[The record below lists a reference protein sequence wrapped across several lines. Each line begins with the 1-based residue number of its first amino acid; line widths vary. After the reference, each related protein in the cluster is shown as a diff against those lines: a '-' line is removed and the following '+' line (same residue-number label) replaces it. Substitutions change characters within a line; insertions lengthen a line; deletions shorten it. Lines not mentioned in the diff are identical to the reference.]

1 MQILSNTDPAGLARA
16 EEKLLSKY
24 KRLFREYGALFE
36 ESDAT
41 PVLRLSWKNEKS
53 GAAFESR
60 PLPTTGYR
68 AYIECALEG
77 RPEMTFSTLAAR
89 EENGE
94 ILADDRVDEETL
106 NVIEDW
112 LDALCGGG
120 E

>member
-1 MQILSNTDPAGLARA
+1 
-16 EEKLLSKY
+16 
-24 KRLFREYGALFE
+24 
-36 ESDAT
+36 
-41 PVLRLSWKNEKS
+41 
-53 GAAFESR
+53 
-60 PLPTTGYR
+60 
-68 AYIECALEG
+68 
-77 RPEMTFSTLAAR
+77 MTFSTLAAR

>member
-36 ESDAT
+36 ESDA
-41 PVLRLSWKNEKS
+41 
-53 GAAFESR
+53 AFESR

-68 AYIECALEG
+68 AYIECTLEG
-77 RPEMTFSTLAAR
+77 RPEMTFSALAAH
-89 EENGE
+89 EENGK
-94 ILADDRVDEETL
+94 ILVDDSVDEEAL
-106 NVIEDW
+106 DVIEDW

-120 E
+120 K

>member
-1 MQILSNTDPAGLARA
+1 MEGKINADSI
-16 EEKLLSKY
+16 

-41 PVLRLSWKNEKS
+41 PDLRLSWENEKS

-68 AYIECALEG
+68 AYIECTLEG
-77 RPEMTFSTLAAR
+77 RPEMTFSALAAH
-89 EENGE
+89 EENGK
-94 ILADDRVDEETL
+94 ILVDDSVDEETL
-106 NVIEDW
+106 DVIEDW

-120 E
+120 K

>member
-24 KRLFREYGALFE
+24 KRMFREYGALFE
-36 ESDAT
+36 ESDAI
-41 PVLRLSWKNEKS
+41 PVLRLSWENEKS

-77 RPEMTFSTLAAR
+77 DPEMTFSALAAH
-89 EENGE
+89 EENGK
-94 ILADDRVDEETL
+94 ILVDDSVDEEAL
-106 NVIEDW
+106 DVIEDW